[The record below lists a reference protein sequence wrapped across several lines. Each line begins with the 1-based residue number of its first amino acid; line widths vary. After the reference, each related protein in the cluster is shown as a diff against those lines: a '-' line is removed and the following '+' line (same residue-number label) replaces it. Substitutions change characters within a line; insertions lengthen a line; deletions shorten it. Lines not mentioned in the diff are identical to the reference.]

1 MPFYTQE
8 HKIVL
13 FRIMIAVPVLFILLG
28 ILIKYAKL
36 YFLIAGYHT
45 MSKEEKSKQDIDGI
59 ATVFRNAMFG
69 MALIMIIGHFIS
81 KWMED
86 PQIETISLFGAIII
100 GLPYL
105 LITTN
110 SGKYKIDKN
119 NGKSC

>member
-1 MPFYTQE
+1 
-8 HKIVL
+8 
-13 FRIMIAVPVLFILLG
+13 
-28 ILIKYAKL
+28 
-36 YFLIAGYHT
+36 
-45 MSKEEKSKQDIDGI
+45 
-59 ATVFRNAMFG
+59 MFG